1 VVLVVDILVFVT
13 QDVKAESI
21 FNLIFKILYLIK
33 LRRKKFESPQQPPST
48 LENPFS
54 ARGAIRRQSLRDR
67 SGMSLARL
75 EAQREGSDLIRS
87 YNSKEDLST
96 NPVVCFVF
104 LMFN

>member
-1 VVLVVDILVFVT
+1 MNKF
-13 QDVKAESI
+13 
-21 FNLIFKILYLIK
+21 
-33 LRRKKFESPQQPPST
+33 RRKKFESPQQPPST

-87 YNSKEDLST
+87 YNSKEDLSS
-96 NPVVCFVF
+96 NPAVCFCFF
-104 LMFN
+104 LMEYTILAVSVARTGCPKPGIFS